1 MPHSLETFLDL
12 LYDILI
18 FRVKDTENVKG
29 YGGNRMSEGY
39 VECLVA
45 RKPSVIL
52 SFLKI
57 LLIMLTVVFLMV
69 GGVFLPGLV
78 VAIITGVG
86 AYFATMNA
94 NIEYEYLYLDR
105 EISVDK
111 VMARSRRKKANTF
124 SVDKMEILAPLN
136 SHRLDSYRNRNS
148 KTLDY
153 SSGVAAQPERRY
165 MMICEGDMK
174 VIFEPNAEM
183 IKAIQSIAPRKV
195 FTD

>member
-1 MPHSLETFLDL
+1 
-12 LYDILI
+12 
-18 FRVKDTENVKG
+18 
-29 YGGNRMSEGY
+29 MSETY

-45 RKPSVIL
+45 RKPSVLL

-57 LLIMLTVVFLMV
+57 LLIMLTVVFVLI
-69 GGVFLPGLV
+69 GAIYIPGLV
-78 VAIITGVG
+78 VAAITGVG

-105 EISVDK
+105 EVSVDK
-111 VMARSRRKKANTF
+111 VMAKSRRKKANTF
-124 SVDKMEILAPLN
+124 SVDKMEVLAPLN
-136 SHRLDSYRNRNS
+136 SHRLDSYRNRNA

-153 SSGVAAQPERRY
+153 SSGVATQPERRY
-165 MMICEGDMK
+165 MMVCEGDVK

-183 IKAIQSIAPRKV
+183 VKAIQSIAPRKV

>member
-1 MPHSLETFLDL
+1 
-12 LYDILI
+12 
-18 FRVKDTENVKG
+18 
-29 YGGNRMSEGY
+29 MSETY

-45 RKPSVIL
+45 RKPSVLL

-57 LLIMLTVVFLMV
+57 LLIMLTVVFVLI
-69 GGVFLPGLV
+69 GAIYIPGLV
-78 VAIITGVG
+78 VAAITGVG

-105 EISVDK
+105 EVSVDK
-111 VMARSRRKKANTF
+111 VMAKSRRKKVNTF
-124 SVDKMEILAPLN
+124 SVDKMEVLAPLN
-136 SHRLDSYRNRNS
+136 SHRLDSYRNRNA

-165 MMICEGDMK
+165 MMVCEGDVK

-183 IKAIQSIAPRKV
+183 VKAIQSIAPRKV

>member
-1 MPHSLETFLDL
+1 
-12 LYDILI
+12 
-18 FRVKDTENVKG
+18 
-29 YGGNRMSEGY
+29 MSETY

-45 RKPSVIL
+45 RKPSVLL

-57 LLIMLTVVFLMV
+57 LLIMLTVVFVLI
-69 GGVFLPGLV
+69 GAIYIPGLV
-78 VAIITGVG
+78 VAAITGVG

-105 EISVDK
+105 EVSVDK
-111 VMARSRRKKANTF
+111 VMAKSRRKKANTF
-124 SVDKMEILAPLN
+124 SVDKMEVLAPLN
-136 SHRLDSYRNRNS
+136 SPRLDSYRNRNA

-165 MMICEGDMK
+165 MMVCEGDVK

-183 IKAIQSIAPRKV
+183 VKAIQSIAPRKV

>member
-1 MPHSLETFLDL
+1 
-12 LYDILI
+12 
-18 FRVKDTENVKG
+18 
-29 YGGNRMSEGY
+29 MSETY

-45 RKPSVIL
+45 RKPSMLL

-57 LLIMLTVVFLMV
+57 LLIMLTVVFVLIGAV
-69 GGVFLPGLV
+69 YIPGLV

-94 NIEYEYLYLDR
+94 SIEYEYLYVDR

-111 VMARSRRKKANTF
+111 VMAKSRRKKANTF

-136 SHRLDSYRNRNS
+136 SHRLDSYRNRNA
-148 KTLDY
+148 KMLDY
-153 SSGVAAQPERRY
+153 SSGIAAQPERRY
-165 MMICEGDMK
+165 MMVCEGDTK

-183 IKAIQSIAPRKV
+183 VKAIQSIAPRKV

>member
-1 MPHSLETFLDL
+1 
-12 LYDILI
+12 
-18 FRVKDTENVKG
+18 
-29 YGGNRMSEGY
+29 MSETY

-111 VMARSRRKKANTF
+111 VLSL
-124 SVDKMEILAPLN
+124 I
-136 SHRLDSYRNRNS
+136 H
-148 KTLDY
+148 
-153 SSGVAAQPERRY
+153 
-165 MMICEGDMK
+165 I
-174 VIFEPNAEM
+174 
-183 IKAIQSIAPRKV
+183 
-195 FTD
+195 